1 MSDLRFH
8 DCDRAEAWR
17 EYDANGIYLCIVCDI
32 CVSAKL
38 GGYRPEVLTD
48 PNYESYED
56 KEES

>member
-8 DCDRAEAWR
+8 DCDRSEAWR

-48 PNYESYED
+48 PNYESY
-56 KEES
+56 